1 MAGAPAE
8 SVLGRPGYDGTLE
21 NNDVHCWASVKP
33 GSSRHGYQGIKGAM
47 NGEAFLAYIEQCLV
61 PTLKRRDVVVIDD
74 VPFHKVSV
82 RHALTKKSTIA
93 VLHQPFRT
101 CEMTLPG
108 AACSGRLAYR
118 VDAEN
123 QKSCLVPLGTVA
135 FGIEETTIGDK
146 MFFVIVSQ
154 CIGAGRLI
162 GEHRAK
168 VLFAHRSSAIRRLL
182 I

>member
-1 MAGAPAE
+1 
-8 SVLGRPGYDGTLE
+8 
-21 NNDVHCWASVKP
+21 
-33 GSSRHGYQGIKGAM
+33 
-47 NGEAFLAYIEQCLV
+47 
-61 PTLKRRDVVVIDD
+61 VIDD

-146 MFFVIVSQ
+146 MFFVIVGQ
-154 CIGAGRLI
+154 RVRAGRLV
-162 GEHRAK
+162 GEHGAR
-168 VLFAHRSSAIRRLL
+168 RSSANSAPPEWSCLRFRRGYGRILSKERVENVK
-182 I
+182 